1 MERNDVTA
9 TLCICN
15 RDDLRSGWRCF
26 ADDHS
31 VHLLLVAVICAGRR
45 VWRRRRRSQFA
56 PLHWTVSFH
65 GVTQPTSRRCWRARA
80 DNVVHRN
87 DVRRVF
93 ALCIRSA
100 LVRPLLHTRPR
111 RSLFSTIDPPTTLL
125 SPISALSRA
134 ASPLTLSSIAV
145 NSPPE
150 TFRTPVADTF
160 RRTSPC

>member
-31 VHLLLVAVICAGRR
+31 VHLLLVAVICAGRC

-65 GVTQPTSRRCWRARA
+65 GVTQPTSRRCWTASA

-93 ALCIRSA
+93 ALCIRSFITHASAA
-100 LVRPLLHTRPR
+100 LSILYNRSSDHFVVTDLCTVPR
-111 RSLFSTIDPPTTLL
+111 RQPADIIEHRSQQSSRD
-125 SPISALSRA
+125 ISHA
-134 ASPLTLSSIAV
+134 
-145 NSPPE
+145 
-150 TFRTPVADTF
+150 
-160 RRTSPC
+160 RRRYIS